1 MKKFIALL
9 LAALMVLS
17 LVACA
22 SQTETTTEPA
32 ATETAADET
41 KTEETAAEPA
51 AEEAPAAEEGDKDL
65 NVYGIYKSDGAYF
78 VNEGWSLENAMKQI
92 AEPAGYTVSWHYLSC
107 DMDPEKCMSLVEN
120 AIADK
125 ADAIVICV
133 PDQTM
138 SISVVERCDE
148 AGVPVIAVDDGLID
162 ADGNK
167 IAPWFGIDA
176 YNIGYAAGEW
186 AADYAKEN
194 GLIDDESAGLL
205 YMTMSTVSSC
215 VPRTEGE
222 KQAWADKLG
231 ADAMADRTFEG
242 DYETTMELA
251 YNAASSVITANPQIK
266 SWLVMVPSENGALG
280 AGSALEEAGLAET
293 SCVINLGGDEMINQ
307 WDAGNYSVVRVSA
320 YFSGLVVGREAGTAL
335 ANYLINGTELP
346 AEYATPAEM
355 MDQSNYNDIAIRKPE

>member
-22 SQTETTTEPA
+22 SKTETAEEPAAAETTTE
-32 ATETAADET
+32 ET
-41 KTEETAAEPA
+41 KTEETAEEPA
-51 AEEAPAAEEGDKDL
+51 AEEESAAEEGDKDL
-65 NVYGIYKSDGAYF
+65 NIYGIYKSDGAYF
-78 VNEGWSLENAMKQI
+78 VNEGWSLEKAMKDV

-138 SISVVERCDE
+138 SISVVERCNE
-148 AGVPVIAVDDGLID
+148 AGVPVVAVDDGLID

-231 ADAMADRTFEG
+231 DAMSDRTFEG

-266 SWLVMVPSENGALG
+266 TWLVMVLSENGALG

-307 WDAGNYSVVRVSA
+307 WDAGNYAVVRVCA
-320 YFSGLVVGREAGTAL
+320 YFSGLVVGREAGTAI

-355 MDQSNYNDIAIRKPE
+355 MDPTNYNEIAIRKEG

>member
-22 SQTETTTEPA
+22 SKTETAEEPAAAETTTE
-32 ATETAADET
+32 ET

-51 AEEAPAAEEGDKDL
+51 AEETPAAEEGDKDL
-65 NVYGIYKSDGAYF
+65 NVYGIYKSDSLYF
-78 VNEGWSLENAMKQI
+78 VNEGWSLENSMKEI
-92 AEPAGYTVSWHYLSC
+92 AEANGYTVSWHYLSC
-107 DMDPEKCMSLVEN
+107 DMDPEKCMTLIEN

-125 ADAIVICV
+125 ADAIVTCV

-138 SISVVERCDE
+138 SIAVVERCNE

-162 ADGNK
+162 TDGNK

-186 AADYAKEN
+186 MADYAKDN
-194 GLIDDESAGLL
+194 NLLDDEATGLL

-231 ADAMADRTFEG
+231 DALADRTFEG
-242 DYETTMELA
+242 DYESTMELA
-251 YNAASSVITANPQIK
+251 YNAASAVITANPQIK
-266 SWLVMVPSENGALG
+266 NWLVMVASENGALG
-280 AGSALEEAGLAET
+280 SGSALEEAGLAET
-293 SCVINLGGDEMINQ
+293 SCIVNLGGDEMINQ
-307 WDAGNYSVVRVSA
+307 WDAGNYAVVRGTA
-320 YFSGLVVGREAGTAL
+320 YFSGLVVGREAGTAI

-355 MDQSNYNDIAIRKPE
+355 MDPTNYNEIAIRKEG

>member
-22 SQTETTTEPA
+22 SQTETTEPA
-32 ATETAADET
+32 AAETAAEET

-51 AEEAPAAEEGDKDL
+51 AEEAPAEEGDKDL

-78 VNEGWSLENAMKQI
+78 VNEGWSLETAMKEI

-138 SISVVERCDE
+138 SISVVERCNE

-186 AADYAKEN
+186 AADYATEN

-231 ADAMADRTFEG
+231 AEAMADRTFEG

-320 YFSGLVVGREAGTAL
+320 YFSGLVVGREAGTEL

-355 MDQSNYNDIAIRKPE
+355 MDQTNYNDIAIRKPE